1 VKNPRLKMYS
11 FRLYIDEMDQLKTL
25 ARKERTTVTEL
36 VRKWVRK
43 WVRKGIAGAK

>member
-11 FRLYIDEMDQLKTL
+11 FRLYTDEMDQLKTL

-43 WVRKGIAGAK
+43 GIASK